1 MEIVIQPKV
10 FYIFRVILIKM
21 PVSSLQKLKQTNK
34 ILKFIW
40 KAQIP
45 DSESNLRGERQMLFF
60 FSFVNLRFLY
70 IFINQVT
77 ILGLKVKLKLSMET
91 NRTVRD
97 GRGRKKGK
105 G

>member
-1 MEIVIQPKV
+1 
-10 FYIFRVILIKM
+10 
-21 PVSSLQKLKQTNK
+21 
-34 ILKFIW
+34 
-40 KAQIP
+40 
-45 DSESNLRGERQMLFF
+45 MLFF